1 MREAER
7 TTRQRVAD
15 ALRSDPATP
24 SELADRFD
32 LAPASAV
39 EAVRHVARSLRPTDD
54 ELLVRPPTCLDC
66 GFDRFDDPANC
77 PSRCPDCRS
86 ERVAEPSF
94 TIE

>member
-1 MREAER
+1 MDRE
-7 TTRQRVAD
+7 TTRRRIAD
-15 ALRSDPATP
+15 ELREGPATP
-24 SELADRFD
+24 SELAQA
-32 LAPASAV
+32 LGTTPTAV
-39 EAVRHVARSLRPTDD
+39 VEHVGHLARSLDATD
-54 ELLVRPPTCLDC
+54 EQLLVSPPRCRDC